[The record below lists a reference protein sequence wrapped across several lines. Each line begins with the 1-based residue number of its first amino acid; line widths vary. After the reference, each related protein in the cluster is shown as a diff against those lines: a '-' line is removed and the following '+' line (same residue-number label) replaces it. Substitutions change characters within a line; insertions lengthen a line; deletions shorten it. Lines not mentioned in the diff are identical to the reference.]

1 MAIIQKIKINSKAT
15 LLQQIQSEPQN
26 CLYAFLGEANARKL
40 NSTIQWKREQQLKW
54 LGMYG
59 TQYKATS
66 QEIIAALNTGC
77 KNIYGYD
84 CITAMNRIYAGK
96 TLIVKK
102 SAVSGIAGP
111 AGSEIM
117 PGDIDPEFG
126 LPVSVI
132 SGVRCGR
139 IGVTTTS
146 DGTLDYDADGTL
158 AAQGL
163 TTSALD
169 KLKTNTKNGVPTNLT
184 TSDGTKYSTT
194 VNQLNGLVTLFNTTD
209 GQYVSYFDQITG
221 FWQKADGTFLNK
233 NNATSWDW
241 VCAAICTLV
250 GLLKI
255 ISSMLNIKQP
265 EEFSCMQT
273 DGWYTPFD
281 EQQASTLKKGNT
293 AAIIVGI
300 VILALFIKRK

>member
-1 MAIIQKIKINSKAT
+1 MAIIRKIKINSKAT
-15 LLQQIQSEPQN
+15 LLQQIEDEPQN
-26 CLYAFLGEANARKL
+26 CLYAFLGEAKARRL
-40 NSTIQWKREQQLKW
+40 NQTIQWKREQQMKW
-54 LGMYG
+54 LAAYG

-66 QEIIAALNTGC
+66 KEIIEALNKGC
-77 KNIYGYD
+77 KNLYGYGCVD
-84 CITAMNRIYAGK
+84 AMNRIYAGK
-96 TLIVKK
+96 QLIVNK
-102 SAVSGIAGP
+102 SAISGIAGP

-117 PGDIDPEFG
+117 PGEIDEEYG

-146 DGTLDYDADGTL
+146 DGSLDYDADGTL

-169 KLKTNTKNGVPTNLT
+169 KLKTNTKNGVPTNIT

-194 VNQLNGLVTLFNTTD
+194 VNQLNGLVTLFNTSD

-250 GLLKI
+250 ALLKI
-255 ISSMLNIKQP
+255 VFSALNIKQP

-293 AAIIVGI
+293 AAIVVGI
-300 VILALFIKRK
+300 IILALFVKKN